1 MEEALRVLR
10 RDRAFGPLIRK
21 VGTFELRSRRPYFW
35 TLCRSIL
42 AQQVSGAS
50 ARAISARVKALYPE
64 RRFPDPQSLL
74 ATPASQLRG
83 IGVSRQKARYLRELA
98 AAFAN
103 GGLKTVR
110 FSSLSDDEVIGRLT
124 AVPGV
129 GKWTA
134 EVFLLFAM
142 RRPDIF
148 PVDDLGIRRG
158 MQMFFKTPAVPEM
171 IERAERWQPYR
182 SVASMYLWR
191 GQRG

>member
-10 RDRAFGPLIRK
+10 RDREFGPLIRK
-21 VGTFELRSRRPYFW
+21 VGSFELRSRRPYFW

-50 ARAISARVKALYPE
+50 ARAITARVKALYPD
-64 RRFPDPQSLL
+64 RRFPDAESLL
-74 ATPASQLRG
+74 ATPASKLRA

-98 AAFAN
+98 AAFSN
-103 GGLKTVR
+103 GALKTVR
-110 FSSLSDDEVIGRLT
+110 FSSLSDEEIMGRLT
-124 AVPGV
+124 AVPGI

-158 MQMFFKTPAVPEM
+158 MHMFFKASEVPEM
-171 IERAERWQPYR
+171 IERAERWRPYR
-182 SVASMYLWR
+182 SVASTYLWR
-191 GQRG
+191 GQRA